1 VRRRPLGVLFLV
13 LAVGFAAIAIFAGS
27 AGGRAWVIAAA
38 SGALA
43 VWMSELASRA
53 FR

>member
-13 LAVGFAAIAIFAGS
+13 LSVGFAAVAIFAAS
-27 AGGRAWVIAAA
+27 AGGGAWVIALA

-43 VWMSELASRA
+43 VWMGELAYRA
-53 FR
+53 LR

>member
-27 AGGRAWVIAAA
+27 AGGEAWVIAVA

-43 VWMSELASRA
+43 VWMGELAYRA

>member
-13 LAVGFAAIAIFAGS
+13 LAVGLAAIAIFAGG
-27 AGGRAWVIAAA
+27 AGGGAWVIAVA

-43 VWMSELASRA
+43 VWMGELAYRA

>member
-1 VRRRPLGVLFLV
+1 VRRRPLGVLFLL
-13 LAVGFAAIAIFAGS
+13 LAVGFAAIAIFAAA
-27 AGGRAWVIAAA
+27 AGGGAWVIALA

-43 VWMSELASRA
+43 AWMGELAYRA